1 MLLAWFSP
9 MPPVATGIA
18 RCSADLLAALQNDH
32 EIDVF
37 VDEANI
43 TRAPALN
50 LRPRTSDPRDPR
62 LVHPDPRS
70 AHDFIWQHH
79 KHPYDLIV
87 YQLGNSSHHDYQWP
101 YLFRY
106 PGLVVLHDAHLH
118 HARASCLLRT
128 KRSDDYRMEFR
139 ANHPEADPSL
149 AELAIA
155 GYDNYLHY
163 FSPMTKLVVE
173 RSRLTAVHSPVIAER
188 LRRQSPNAVVE
199 SIRLGHGTAVSDE
212 EAAAAGSALR
222 ARHGIPADALV
233 FGCYGGLTPDKR
245 IPQILGAFAATR
257 AYVPSAHLLLAGAL
271 VEHYNLRADID
282 RLALQSCTTITGYL
296 DSDDDL
302 TAAIA
307 ACDVALNLRW
317 PTAREVSGP
326 WLRCLAAGR
335 PTITVDA
342 SHLTDVASLDP
353 RTWLATADA
362 PCTVAI
368 DIIDEDHSLRLAMRR
383 LATDAGLR
391 RELGRAGRAY
401 WTAHHSVERMAGDY
415 HRILERAAAI
425 AAGSRSSGWL
435 PDHLLDAGDRTL
447 HGIMREVG
455 LDAPFALT

>member
-1 MLLAWFSP
+1 MRLAWFSP

-18 RCSADLLAALQNDH
+18 RCSADLLAVLRNDH

-50 LRPRTSDPRDPR
+50 LRPRTSDPR
-62 LVHPDPRS
+62 LVHPAPRS
-70 AHDFIWQHH
+70 AHDFIWQHR
-79 KHPYDLIV
+79 KHPYDVIV

-128 KRSDDYRMEFR
+128 KRTDDYRAELR
-139 ANHPEADPSL
+139 ANHPEANPSL

-155 GYDNYLHY
+155 GYDNHLHY

-173 RSRLTAVHSPVIAER
+173 RARLTAVHSPVIAER
-188 LRRQSPNAVVE
+188 LRRESPNAVVE

-212 EAAAAGSALR
+212 EAATVGSAIR
-222 ARHGIPADALV
+222 ARHGIPAEALV

-271 VEHYNLRADID
+271 VEHYDLRADVD
-282 RLALQSCTTITGYL
+282 RLALQPCTTITGYL

-342 SHLTDVASLDP
+342 SHLIDVPSLDP
-353 RTWLATADA
+353 RTWLATADT

-368 DIIDEDHSLRLAMRR
+368 DIVDEDHSLRLAMRR

-401 WTAHHSVERMAGDY
+401 WTAHHSVDRMAGDY
-415 HRILERAAAI
+415 HRIIEGAAAI

-455 LDAPFALT
+455 LDAPFALN